1 MDVLAEYG
9 YTTKDDLV
17 IVQSFEPDSLLRLRE
32 LGSELFLVQLISGG
46 DVYAPMV
53 TPEGLDQ
60 VASYADGIGPSMTRI
75 IDGDG
80 NSVNDNF
87 LVREAQARGL
97 EVHPYTMRADVL
109 PGYVDSFAELLELFL
124 FEAGVDGVF
133 TDHPDLAVR
142 FLRERE

>member
-1 MDVLAEYG
+1 
-9 YTTKDDLV
+9 
-17 IVQSFEPDSLLRLRE
+17 
-32 LGSELFLVQLISGG
+32 
-46 DVYAPMV
+46 
-53 TPEGLDQ
+53 
-60 VASYADGIGPSMTRI
+60 MTRI

-80 NSVNDNF
+80 NWVDDNF

-109 PGYVDSFAELLELFL
+109 PGYVDSFEELLELFL

-133 TDHPDLAVR
+133 TDHTDLAVR